1 MNHVPPPQAPY
12 GRPRVLLPGLGRLRR
27 LARKELSEVLRD
39 RRTIF
44 TLVLMPLLLYPL
56 LAIAF
61 RQFLLGSRAGE
72 MTPVYRVAFR
82 SPEEAAVVGDY
93 LRRGEEVLIRA
104 GAFRDAP
111 ANGERPAGPAP
122 PHLAPRP
129 RLDWAVAEDVEAGL
143 RAGQFD
149 VGVRVEP
156 PGPFPV
162 RPDRRL
168 AVALELLYR
177 EESPHGLEAVRH
189 VQRLCG
195 AANAFFLSQSLR
207 RVSES
212 VTRLAEAPG
221 VPERFGLHLR
231 QLAGPPQRPEPVRP
245 RPTALAEEGPKRSP
259 VLGALVPLILVLM
272 TITGAVYPAIDLTAG
287 ERERGTLEVLVAAPV
302 PRLGLL
308 LAKYVAVL
316 TVATLTALVN
326 LGMMTVTLLVSGL
339 GPMLFGAGSLSPLV
353 LAQVLGLML
362 LFAAFFSAVLL
373 ALTSFARSFKE
384 AQAYLIPLMLVALMP
399 GMLSLLPNV
408 QLRGPLLV
416 APLLN
421 VVLLARDLF
430 DGTAQAVPAAVV
442 VLTTLLYALAAVAL
456 AARVF
461 GAEAVLYSQQGSWS
475 DLFRRPRQPRPAPTP
490 SAALLCLA
498 LMFPAYFVLTG
509 VLAQLGGLPLE
520 GRLAVMAAANV
531 VLFGGF
537 PLASAWAGRV
547 RLPSAL
553 RLAAPGWQA
562 CAAAALL
569 GLSLWPFAHELILAE
584 RAAGFATLSP
594 EQLERVREVLGQ
606 WRALSPAVV
615 VLALAVIPAV
625 LEELFFRGY
634 LFSALYRPER
644 PWAAVLGTAALFGAF
659 HLIVTDSLA
668 VERLLPSTLLGV
680 VLGWVAWRSGS
691 VLPGMLL
698 HTLHN
703 SVIALL
709 GYYEPWL
716 KDRGWML
723 PAEDHLPPAGL
734 LAAAAC
740 ALLGALWLWWQAPA
754 PKEGERNLTE
764 M

>member
-1 MNHVPPPQAPY
+1 MSHAPPPPAPY
-12 GRPRVLLPGLGRLRR
+12 GRPRVLLPDLGRLWR
-27 LARKELSEVLRD
+27 LARKELTEVLRD
-39 RRTIF
+39 RRTVF

-72 MTPVYRVAFR
+72 LTPVYRVAFR
-82 SPEEAAVVGDY
+82 SREETAAVGDY
-93 LRRGEEVLIRA
+93 LRRGEEALIEA
-104 GAFRDAP
+104 GAFRNEP
-111 ANGERPAGPAP
+111 AAADQPAGPAP
-122 PHLAPRP
+122 PHLGPRP
-129 RLDWAVAEDVEAGL
+129 RLDGDVADDVEAAV
-143 RAGQFD
+143 RAGLFD

-156 PGPFPV
+156 PGPFQV
-162 RPDRRL
+162 HPDGSL
-168 AVALELLYR
+168 AVNLELLYR
-177 EESPHGLEAVRH
+177 EDNAHGLEAVRY

-195 AANAFFLSQSLR
+195 AANARFLTLR
-207 RVSES
+207 
-212 VTRLAEAPG
+212 
-221 VPERFGLHLR
+221 LR
-231 QLAGPPQRPEPVRP
+231 QLTRLRQRSEPVRA
-245 RPTALAEEGPKRSP
+245 RPAALAEEGPKRSP

-339 GPMLFGAGSLSPLV
+339 GPLLFGAGSLSPTV
-353 LAQVLGLML
+353 LAEVLGLLL

-408 QLRGPLLV
+408 RLRGPLLV

-430 DGTAQAVPAAVV
+430 EGTAQAVPAAVV

-490 SAALLCLA
+490 AAAMLCLA
-498 LMFPAYFVLTG
+498 LMFPATFVISG
-509 VLAQLGGLPLE
+509 VLAQQDFPPAARLALMAVVNVLIYGGL
-520 GRLAVMAAANV
+520 
-531 VLFGGF
+531 
-537 PLASAWAGRV
+537 PLASAWLGRV
-547 RLPSAL
+547 RLAAAL
-553 RLAAPGWQA
+553 RLAAPRWQG

-569 GLSLWPFAHELILAE
+569 GLSLWPFAHELGLAE
-584 RAAGFATLSP
+584 RAVGFATLRP
-594 EQLERVREVLGQ
+594 EQLERLSAVFGQ
-606 WRALSPAVV
+606 LRSVSPALIVLTFAVV
-615 VLALAVIPAV
+615 PAV
-625 LEELFFRGY
+625 LEELVFRGY
-634 LFSALYRPER
+634 LFSALYRPGR
-644 PWAAVLGTAALFGAF
+644 PWAAVLATAGLFGLF
-659 HLIVTDSLA
+659 HLVVTDMLA
-668 VERLLPSTLLGV
+668 VERLLPSALLGV
-680 VLGWVAWRSGS
+680 VLGWVCWRNGS
-691 VLPGMLL
+691 VFPGMVL
-698 HTLHN
+698 HALNN
-703 SVIALL
+703 SAVALL
-709 GYYEPWL
+709 AYYEPQL
-716 KDRGWML
+716 RARGWL
-723 PAEDHLPPAGL
+723 VADQDHLPAAWL

-740 ALLGALWLWWQAPA
+740 AALGALWLWRQAPA
-754 PKEGERNLTE
+754 PKEAGRKLTE